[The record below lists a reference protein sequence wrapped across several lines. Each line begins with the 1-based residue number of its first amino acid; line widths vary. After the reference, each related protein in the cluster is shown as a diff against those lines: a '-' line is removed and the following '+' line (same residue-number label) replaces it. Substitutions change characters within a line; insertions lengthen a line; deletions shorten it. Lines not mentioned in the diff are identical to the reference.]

1 MLPVSRPVIYSQGS
15 IENNELISPN
25 YKELTS
31 SERDTLNIKV
41 HVK

>member
-1 MLPVSRPVIYSQGS
+1 MSPASRLVIYSQGS

-31 SERDTLNIKV
+31 SERDTLI
-41 HVK
+41 